1 MEFLIVF
8 VLILLNGLFA
18 MTEMSVVSSRKTRL
32 QQLADEGNTRAATAL
47 ELSMNHGKFLST
59 VQVGITVI
67 GIMNGAFGEATVG
80 KLIERWFESIS
91 FLAEHAHALA
101 TVVFIVGITFLSILF
116 GELIPKKIAL
126 RYPEK
131 IAMMTAGPMCWV
143 AWAAHPFVKVLN
155 YSSNIVMRMFGPEP
169 DNEPPVT
176 EEEIKVLMEQG
187 AEAGVFEEREQE
199 LVTRVFSM
207 DDRKVKSVMTPRGDI
222 AYLNVNDTLPEQRTY
237 VCESRY
243 SRFPVCDDTGLDNV
257 LGVVHAKKL
266 LDDVDVLDVKTA
278 LEKPLYVPSTL
289 NLTQLLSSFR
299 THRQHLAFVID
310 EYGHVE
316 GLVTMFDVMEALM
329 GNMMSA
335 DTETDPD
342 VVRREDGS
350 LLVAGQISFDRL
362 GQFEDWAAPEG
373 MDDDIHTIGGYIMY
387 KLGKVPRVGDIT
399 EDESYKFEVI
409 DMDKNRVDRVL
420 MSKKILTTEDN

>member
-1 MEFLIVF
+1 
-8 VLILLNGLFA
+8 
-18 MTEMSVVSSRKTRL
+18 MTEMSVVSSRKTKL
-32 QQLADEGNTRAATAL
+32 QQLADEGSSKAATAL
-47 ELSMNHGKFLST
+47 ELALNHGKFLST

-91 FLAEHAHALA
+91 FLAEYAHGLS
-101 TVVFIVGITFLSILF
+101 TFVFILGITFLSILF

-131 IAMMTAGPMCWV
+131 IAMMTATPMCWV
-143 AWAAHPFVKVLN
+143 AWVAHPFVKVLN
-155 YSSNIVMRMFGPEP
+155 YSSNIVMRAFGPEP
-169 DNEPPVT
+169 INEPVT

-187 AEAGVFEEREQE
+187 AEAGVFEESEQQ
-199 LVTRVFSM
+199 LVSRVFSM
-207 DDRKVKSVMTPRGDI
+207 DDRKVKSVMTPRGEI
-222 AYLNVNDTLPEQRTY
+222 AFLSVNDSLIEQKAY
-237 VCESRY
+237 VCSSRY

-266 LDDVDVLDVKTA
+266 LDNVDELDVKTA
-278 LEKPLYVPSTL
+278 LERPLYVPASL

-310 EYGHVE
+310 EYGHIE

-329 GNMMSA
+329 GDMVSA
-335 DTETDPD
+335 DMDTDPD

-350 LLVAGQISFDRL
+350 LLVAGQTGFDRL
-362 GQFEDWAAPEG
+362 GQFEEWVVPEG
-373 MDDDIHTIGGYIMY
+373 VDDDIHTIGGYIMY
-387 KLGKVPRVGDIT
+387 KLGKVPRVGDVT
-399 EDESYKFEVI
+399 EDEFYRFEVI

-420 MSKKILTTEDN
+420 VSKKQKAV